1 LGIAGPGDSVPLV
14 ATILICDD
22 EAPMRQ
28 LIVASLDGTGHTV
41 LQATDGATAVEL
53 ARAHR
58 PDALVLDVMLP
69 DRSGLEVLAE
79 IRAEATLANLKVII
93 LTARAQRS
101 DHDAALAAG
110 ADLFMAK
117 PFRPL
122 QLVDELERLVGGE

>member
-1 LGIAGPGDSVPLV
+1 V

-28 LIVASLDGTGHTV
+28 LIAASLDGTGHTV
-41 LQATDGATAVEL
+41 LQANDGATAVEL
-53 ARAHR
+53 ALSHL

-69 DRSGLEVLAE
+69 DRSGLDVLNE
-79 IRAEATLANLKVII
+79 IRAESTLANVKVII

-117 PFRPL
+117 PFRPV
-122 QLVDELERLVGGE
+122 QLVDELERLIGGE

>member
-1 LGIAGPGDSVPLV
+1 LVTAEAGDSVPHV

-28 LIVASLDGTGHTV
+28 LIAASLDGSGYTV
-41 LQATDGATAVEL
+41 LQANDGATAVEL
-53 ARAHR
+53 ARSHR
-58 PDALVLDVMLP
+58 PDAVVLDVMLP
-69 DRSGLEVLAE
+69 DRSGLDVLAE
-79 IRAEATLANLKVII
+79 IRAEPTLANVRVII

-117 PFRPL
+117 PFRPS
-122 QLVDELERLVGGE
+122 QLVDELARLVGGV

>member
-1 LGIAGPGDSVPLV
+1 LVTAEPGDSVPRV

-28 LIVASLDGTGHTV
+28 LIAASLDGTGHTV
-41 LQATDGATAVEL
+41 LQAKDGATAVEL
-53 ARAHR
+53 ALSHV

-69 DRSGLEVLAE
+69 DRSGLDVLNE
-79 IRAEATLANLKVII
+79 IRAESTLANVKVII

-117 PFRPL
+117 PFRPV
-122 QLVDELERLVGGE
+122 QLVDELERLIGGE

>member
-1 LGIAGPGDSVPLV
+1 V

-28 LIVASLDGTGHTV
+28 LIAASLDGTGHTV
-41 LQATDGATAVEL
+41 LQANDGATAVEL
-53 ARAHR
+53 ALSHL

-69 DRSGLEVLAE
+69 DRSGLDVLNE
-79 IRAEATLANLKVII
+79 IRAESTLANVKVIV

-117 PFRPL
+117 PFRPV
-122 QLVDELERLVGGE
+122 QLVDELERLIGGE

>member
-1 LGIAGPGDSVPLV
+1 V

-28 LIVASLDGTGHTV
+28 LIAASLDGTGHTV
-41 LQATDGATAVEL
+41 LEARDGATAIEL

-69 DRSGLEVLAE
+69 DRSGLDVLAE
-79 IRAEATLANLKVII
+79 LRADATLAELKVIV
-93 LTARAQRS
+93 LTARAQGADR
-101 DHDAALAAG
+101 DAALAAG
-110 ADLFMAK
+110 ADLFVAK

-122 QLVDELERLVGGE
+122 ELVDELERLVGGE

>member
-1 LGIAGPGDSVPLV
+1 M

-22 EAPMRQ
+22 EAPMRL
-28 LIVASLDGTGHTV
+28 LIAASLDGTGHSV
-41 LQATDGATAVEL
+41 LEATDAATALAL
-53 ARAHR
+53 ARSHR
-58 PDALVLDVMLP
+58 PDAVVLDVMLP

-79 IRAEATLANLKVII
+79 IRSEAALAHMKVII
-93 LTARAQRS
+93 LTARAQRA

-122 QLVDELERLVGGE
+122 QLVEELDRLVGGV